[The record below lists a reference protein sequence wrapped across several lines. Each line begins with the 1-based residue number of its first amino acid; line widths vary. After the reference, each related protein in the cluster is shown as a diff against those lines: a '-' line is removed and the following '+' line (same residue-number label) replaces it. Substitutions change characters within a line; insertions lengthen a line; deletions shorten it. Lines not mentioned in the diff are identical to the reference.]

1 MHGKVVAYERWS
13 LTGTINEM
21 SPKLYRLTN
30 NDYNIKLLPL
40 SVKIRQIDKGVSIKT
55 NSFWILQHVLCFIN
69 AWMKLIAFEF
79 GNVLLVKSTA
89 TALTVSFFVV

>member
-1 MHGKVVAYERWS
+1 M
-13 LTGTINEM
+13 GTINKL

-79 GNVLLVKSTA
+79 GNVLLVKSMA